1 MKSDSEKTL
10 VPASVSDGE
19 MAAGLLLLVS
29 ELTWALSLDGQR
41 ILFLNPVA
49 ETVLGI
55 QNSKLEVQS
64 DSWLAN
70 IHPDDRL
77 ALQQNLL
84 EIGELRQ
91 FSRELR
97 ISRETGIEV
106 WVKAT
111 FQLILDAE
119 GRPSF
124 VGVTAKDVTKR
135 IDAERQLEESQAIYH
150 SLVESMPINVFRK
163 DRDGRIVFANQR
175 YCNELNMSLSQLVGK
190 TDYDLF
196 PEMAHK
202 YVKDDAW
209 VLQTGLAFHDIESH
223 PAGHEDLNYVEV
235 LKAPVCDA
243 SGRRIGIQGM
253 FWDVTARKKAEQ
265 ALRHAKEL
273 AESASRAKTD
283 FLANVSH
290 EIRTP
295 MNGIIGI
302 TELLLTSIREK
313 EHREYLEL
321 IQSSG
326 ESLLTLINDILDFS
340 KIEAGKL
347 QLESKRFSLRD
358 SLGDTLRSIA
368 VRAHSKQLEL
378 IVTFAADVPDEIV
391 GDLARLR
398 QVIVNLVSNAIKFT
412 DRGEVEVD
420 VSTLKL
426 RDGNARLKFTVTD
439 TGIGIPVDKLKLI
452 FVEFEQVDSSTTRQ
466 YGGTG
471 LGLAIASKLVTL
483 MGGELKVDSVV
494 GEGSRFTFEVD
505 VHYAETFFEQP
516 LEGLRGQS
524 VLMVVRN
531 AKQRVALNN
540 IFSRAFVQTH
550 QASTTAEAF
559 VMLNQLVDQQTP
571 AAAVV
576 CDAEL
581 DQDSGTELIRR
592 MRKVPKLTHTPV
604 IMLTRA
610 VSHQTV
616 INREQLGI
624 DDMLIKPV
632 KEKDLLT
639 SLALAL
645 GLLND
650 ITTAQGSAY
659 GRIEPSLEPLV
670 VLLAE
675 DNRVNQKLVVG
686 LLEKQGHR
694 ITVAHNGRQA
704 VEMYPQQAFDLVL
717 MDVQMPEMDGYQ
729 ATHEIRQLQT
739 RLGVRVPIIALT
751 AHASP
756 DDRKRCLA
764 AGMDEYLSKPIRAQ
778 DLFVLIEKLTG
789 HRSALSGPGASDS
802 THQNCVDWEHA
813 FDTVGG
819 DRPLL
824 QELIAVFL
832 KDQSKMETSIE
843 QSIQR
848 NDEKELR
855 LSAHSLKGALTHL
868 GGREP
873 ARIAGELELLAKNED
888 LAAAKELLPKLK
900 ASLEN
905 VSREMKQFLAKRG

>member
-1 MKSDSEKTL
+1 MKSDHEKTI
-10 VPASVSDGE
+10 VPASVSDAD

-29 ELTWALSLDGQR
+29 EMTWALSLDGQR

-49 ETVLGI
+49 ETVLGS
-55 QNSKLEVQS
+55 QNTELDLQS
-64 DSWLAN
+64 DSWLTS

-84 EIGELRQ
+84 EIAELRQ

-97 ISRETGIEV
+97 ITRSTDLEV
-106 WVKAT
+106 WVKAK

-223 PAGHEDLNYVEV
+223 PAGHEDLSYVEV

-368 VRAHSKQLEL
+368 VRAHAKQLEL
-378 IVTFAADVPDEIV
+378 IVNFAADVPDEIV

-426 RDGNARLKFTVTD
+426 RDGHARLKFTVTD
-439 TGIGIPVDKLKLI
+439 TGIGIPANKLKLI

-505 VHYAETFFEQP
+505 VHFAETFFEQP

-540 IFSRAFVQTH
+540 IFSRAFVRTH
-550 QASTTAEAF
+550 QAIATTDAMET
-559 VMLNQLVDQQTP
+559 LKQLVRQQTP

-581 DQDSGTELIRR
+581 DQDSGTELIRS
-592 MRKVPKLTHTPV
+592 MRQVPSLAHTPV

-616 INREQLGI
+616 VNREQLGI
-624 DDMLIKPV
+624 DDLLIKPV

-704 VEMYPQQAFDLVL
+704 VELYPQNAFDLVL

-789 HRSALSGPGASDS
+789 HRSALSGPGASAS

-832 KDQSKMETSIE
+832 KDQSKMESSIE
-843 QSIQR
+843 RAIQR

-888 LAAAKELLPKLK
+888 LAAAQELLPKLK

-905 VSREMKQFLAKRG
+905 VSREMKQFLAKRA